1 MTKLHQTLYIGIIR
15 LQMQNMYMYIYC
27 RFDQELPY

>member
-1 MTKLHQTLYIGIIR
+1 MTKLHHDFYIVIIR